1 MLEDSKKM
9 TPHEDRY
16 CLSDSQRNRKYST
29 RPKAEKCIYSLC
41 ALAFLTAKT
50 LHLKNV
56 YIQRT
61 NFRCDPME
69 SIQRSERTNC
79 DGSSHYKDLMR
90 WEIRTK
96 LSHLYIGPRGCVR
109 YCQIQKRCINNVQ
122 YKMTHG
128 GEEGIDFQLIGNEMI
143 REKSACGENQ

>member
-96 LSHLYIGPRGCVR
+96 FKDDIEEYIAL
-109 YCQIQKRCINNVQ
+109 Q
-122 YKMTHG
+122 YAFKPSIYWTTWMRKVLPDSKAMH
-128 GEEGIDFQLIGNEMI
+128 Q
-143 REKSACGENQ
+143 